1 MAANDYLND
10 KRLIVWLDL
19 EMTGLTINTAE
30 PGKRDDE
37 IVEIG
42 VIVTDGNLVPL
53 DSGMQLVI
61 KPTDA
66 AMANM
71 GDFVRKMHDKSG
83 LLPLIKDGVSVS
95 EAEKQVLSY
104 IQKHVPVRQTA
115 QMGGNTIHMDRR
127 FLAKYMP
134 TVEDWVHYRNVD
146 TSTVKEVL
154 YRWFPYVVEAAPEK
168 IGNHRAL
175 ADAIE
180 SIREM
185 AFYRELL
192 FSMDAIDSDRLAA
205 ARKSATDSWADLL
218 A

>member
-19 EMTGLTINTAE
+19 EMTGLTINTTE

-53 DSGMQLVI
+53 DNGMQLVI

-134 TVEDWVHYRNVD
+134 TIEDWVHYRNVD
-146 TSTVKEVL
+146 TSTIKEVL
-154 YRWFPYVVEAAPEK
+154 YRWFPYVVDAAPEK

-192 FSMDAIDSDRLAA
+192 FSMDAIDPDRLSA
-205 ARKSATDSWADLL
+205 ARTSATDSWADLL

>member
-1 MAANDYLND
+1 MATTDFLND
-10 KRLIVWLDL
+10 KRYIVWLDL
-19 EMTGLTINTAE
+19 EMTGLNINTAE
-30 PGKRDDE
+30 AGKRDDE

-42 VIVTDGNLVPL
+42 VIVTDGNLVPQDKGL
-53 DSGMQLVI
+53 QLVI

-71 GDFVRKMHDKSG
+71 GSFVRNMHDKSG

-95 EAEKQVLSY
+95 QAEKQVLEY
-104 IQKHVPVRQTA
+104 IKQHVPVRQTA

-134 TVEDWVHYRNVD
+134 SVEDWVHYRNVD
-146 TSTVKEVL
+146 TSTIKEVL
-154 YRWFPYVVEAAPEK
+154 YRWFPYVVDAAPEK
-168 IGNHRAL
+168 VGNHRAL

-180 SIREM
+180 SIREL

-192 FSMDAIDSDRLAA
+192 FNMDSIPADKLDAA
-205 ARKSATDSWADLL
+205 KKSATDAWAELL

>member
-1 MAANDYLND
+1 MAANDFLND
-10 KRLIVWLDL
+10 KRFIVWLDL
-19 EMTGLTINTAE
+19 EMTGLNINTTEA
-30 PGKRDDE
+30 GKRDDE

-42 VIVTDGNLVPL
+42 VIVTDGNLVPQDKGL
-53 DSGMQLVI
+53 QLVI

-71 GDFVRKMHDKSG
+71 GNFVRNMHDKSG
-83 LLPLIKDGVSVS
+83 LLPLIKDGVSAA
-95 EAEKQVLSY
+95 EAEKQVLEY
-104 IQKHVPVRQTA
+104 IKQHVPVRQTA

-134 TVEDWVHYRNVD
+134 SVEDWVHYRNVD
-146 TSTVKEVL
+146 TSTIKEVL
-154 YRWFPYVVEAAPEK
+154 FRWFPYVVDAAPEK
-168 IGNHRAL
+168 VGNHRAL

-180 SIREM
+180 SIREL

-192 FSMDAIDSDRLAA
+192 FNMDSIPADKLEAA
-205 ARKSATDSWADLL
+205 KKSATDAWAELL

>member
-1 MAANDYLND
+1 MAVNDLLNEN
-10 KRLIVWLDL
+10 RFIVWLDL
-19 EMTGLTINTAE
+19 EMTGLNVNTNE

-37 IVEIG
+37 IVEVG
-42 VIVTDGNLVPL
+42 VIVTDGHLNPL
-53 DSGMQLVI
+53 DEGMQLVI

-71 GDFVRKMHDKSG
+71 SSFVRNMHEKSG
-83 LLPLIKDGVSVS
+83 LLPLIKDGVSVAD
-95 EAEKQVLSY
+95 AEKQVLAY

-134 TVEDWVHYRNVD
+134 SVEDWVHYRSVD
-146 TSTVKEVL
+146 TSTVKEMM
-154 YRWFPYVVEAAPEK
+154 YRWFPYVVDGMPEK
-168 IGNHRAL
+168 TGNHRAL

-180 SIREM
+180 SIRELD
-185 AFYRELL
+185 FYRNLV
-192 FSMDAIDSDRLAA
+192 FSMDVISPDQLEA
-205 ARKSATDSWADLL
+205 ARKAATDKWARFL

>member
-1 MAANDYLND
+1 MAANDFLND
-10 KRLIVWLDL
+10 KRFIVWLDL
-19 EMTGLTINTAE
+19 EMTGLTINTTEA
-30 PGKRDDE
+30 GKRDDE

-42 VIVTDGNLVPL
+42 VIVTDGNLVPQDKGL
-53 DSGMQLVI
+53 QLVI

-66 AMANM
+66 ALANM
-71 GDFVRKMHDKSG
+71 GDFVRKMHQNSG
-83 LLPLIKDGVSVS
+83 LLPLLKDGVSVAD
-95 EAEKQVLSY
+95 AEKQVLAY
-104 IQKHVPVRQTA
+104 IKKHVPVRQTA

-134 TVEDWVHYRNVD
+134 AVEDWVHYRNVD
-146 TSTVKEVL
+146 TSTIKEVL
-154 YRWFPYVVEAAPEK
+154 FRWFPYVVEAAPEK

-180 SIREM
+180 SIREL

-192 FSMDAIDSDRLAA
+192 FAMDAIEPERLER
-205 ARKSATDSWADLL
+205 ARKTATDAWAELL

>member
-1 MAANDYLND
+1 MAANDFLND
-10 KRLIVWLDL
+10 KRFIVWLDL
-19 EMTGLTINTAE
+19 EMTGLAINTSEA
-30 PGKRDDE
+30 GKRDDE

-53 DSGMQLVI
+53 DAGLQLVV

-71 GDFVRKMHDKSG
+71 GSFVRNMHEKSG
-83 LLPLIKDGVSVS
+83 LLPLLKDGVSVA
-95 EAEKQVLSY
+95 EAEKQVLAY
-104 IQKHVPVRQTA
+104 IKHHVPVRQSA

-134 TVEDWVHYRNVD
+134 SVEDWVHYRNVD
-146 TSTVKEVL
+146 TSTIKEVL
-154 YRWFPYVVEAAPEK
+154 YRWFPYVVDAAPEK
-168 IGNHRAL
+168 VGNHRAL

-180 SIREM
+180 SIREL
-185 AFYRELL
+185 AYYRELL
-192 FSMDAIDSDRLAA
+192 FAMDSIPADKLDAA
-205 ARKSATDSWADLL
+205 AKTATDAWAELL

>member
-1 MAANDYLND
+1 MAANDFLND
-10 KRLIVWLDL
+10 KRFIVWLDL
-19 EMTGLTINTAE
+19 EMTGLNINTTEA
-30 PGKRDDE
+30 GKRDDE

-42 VIVTDGNLVPL
+42 VIVTDGNLVAQDKGL
-53 DSGMQLVI
+53 QLVI

-71 GDFVRKMHDKSG
+71 GSFVRNMHEKSG
-83 LLPLIKDGVSVS
+83 LLPLLKDGVSVA
-95 EAEKQVLSY
+95 EAEKQVLAY

-134 TVEDWVHYRNVD
+134 AVEDWVHYRNVD

-180 SIREM
+180 SIREL

-192 FSMDAIDSDRLAA
+192 FSMDAIDPERLER
-205 ARKSATDSWADLL
+205 ARKTATDAWAELL

>member
-1 MAANDYLND
+1 MAANDFLND
-10 KRLIVWLDL
+10 KRFIVWLDL
-19 EMTGLTINTAE
+19 EMTGLNINTTEA
-30 PGKRDDE
+30 GKRDDE

-42 VIVTDGNLVPL
+42 VIVTDGNLVAQDNGL
-53 DSGMQLVI
+53 QLVI

-71 GDFVRKMHDKSG
+71 GSFVRNMHEKSG
-83 LLPLIKDGVSVS
+83 LLPLLKDGVSVA
-95 EAEKQVLSY
+95 EAEKQVLAY

-134 TVEDWVHYRNVD
+134 AVEDWVHYRNVD

-180 SIREM
+180 SIREL

-192 FSMDAIDSDRLAA
+192 FSMDAIDPERLER
-205 ARKSATDSWADLL
+205 ARKTATNAWAEFL

>member
-1 MAANDYLND
+1 MAANDFLND
-10 KRLIVWLDL
+10 KRFIVWLDL
-19 EMTGLTINTAE
+19 EMTGLNINTSEA
-30 PGKRDDE
+30 GKRDDE

-53 DSGMQLVI
+53 DKGLQLVV

-71 GDFVRKMHDKSG
+71 GSFVRNMHEKSG
-83 LLPLIKDGVSVS
+83 LLPLLKDGVSVA
-95 EAEKQVLSY
+95 EAEKRVLEY
-104 IQKHVPVRQTA
+104 IQHHVPVRQTA

-134 TVEDWVHYRNVD
+134 SVEDWVHYRNVD
-146 TSTVKEVL
+146 TSTIKEVL

-168 IGNHRAL
+168 VGNHRAL

-180 SIREM
+180 SIREL

-192 FSMDAIDSDRLAA
+192 FAMDSIPEDKLDAA
-205 ARKSATDSWADLL
+205 AKTATDAWAELL

>member
-1 MAANDYLND
+1 MAANDFLND
-10 KRLIVWLDL
+10 KRFIVWLDL
-19 EMTGLTINTAE
+19 EMTGLNINTAE
-30 PGKRDDE
+30 AGKRDDE

-42 VIVTDGNLVPL
+42 VIVTDGNLVPQ
-53 DSGMQLVI
+53 DKGMQLVI

-71 GDFVRKMHDKSG
+71 GSFVRNMHEKSG
-83 LLPLIKDGVSVS
+83 LLPLIKDGVPVA
-95 EAEKQVLSY
+95 EAEKQVLAY

-127 FLAKYMP
+127 FLAKFMP
-134 TVEDWVHYRNVD
+134 AVEDWVHYRNVD

-154 YRWFPYVVEAAPEK
+154 YRWFPYVVDAAPEK

-180 SIREM
+180 SIREL

-192 FSMDAIDSDRLAA
+192 FSMHAIEPERLES
-205 ARKSATDSWADLL
+205 ARKTATDAWAELL

>member
-10 KRLIVWLDL
+10 KRFIVWLDL
-19 EMTGLTINTAE
+19 EMTGLTINTTE

-53 DSGMQLVI
+53 DRGMQLVI

-71 GDFVRKMHDKSG
+71 GSFVRSMHDKSG
-83 LLPLIKDGVSVS
+83 LLPLLKDGVPVS
-95 EAEKQVLSY
+95 DAEKQVLAY

-134 TVEDWVHYRNVD
+134 SVEDWVHYRNVD
-146 TSTVKEVL
+146 TSTIKEIL
-154 YRWFPYVVEAAPEK
+154 FRWFPYVVEAAPEK

-180 SIREM
+180 SIREL
-185 AFYRELL
+185 AFYREIL
-192 FSMDAIDSDRLAA
+192 FTMESIAPDRLAA
-205 ARKSATDSWADLL
+205 ARTTATDAWADLL

>member
-1 MAANDYLND
+1 MAANDFLND
-10 KRLIVWLDL
+10 KRFIVWLDL
-19 EMTGLTINTAE
+19 EMTGLNINTAE
-30 PGKRDDE
+30 VGKRDDE

-42 VIVTDGNLVPL
+42 VIVTDGNLVPQDKGL
-53 DSGMQLVI
+53 QLVI

-71 GDFVRKMHDKSG
+71 GSFVRNMHDKSG
-83 LLPLIKDGVSVS
+83 LLPLIKDGVSVA
-95 EAEKQVLSY
+95 EAEKQVLDY
-104 IQKHVPVRQTA
+104 IKQYVPVRQTA

-134 TVEDWVHYRNVD
+134 SVEDWVHYRNVD
-146 TSTVKEVL
+146 TSTIKEVL
-154 YRWFPYVVEAAPEK
+154 FRWFPYVVDAAPEK

-180 SIREM
+180 SIREL

-192 FSMDAIDSDRLAA
+192 FSMDSIPADKLEAA
-205 ARKSATDSWADLL
+205 KKTATDAWAELL

>member
-1 MAANDYLND
+1 MAPNDYLND
-10 KRLIVWLDL
+10 NRFIVWLDL
-19 EMTGLTINTAE
+19 EMTGLHINTSE

-42 VIVTDGNLVPL
+42 VIVTDGNLVPQDEGL
-53 DSGMQLVI
+53 QLVI

-71 GDFVRKMHDKSG
+71 GSFVRNMHVKSG
-83 LLPLIKDGVSVS
+83 LLPLIKDGVSVA
-95 EAEKQVLSY
+95 EAERQVLAY
-104 IQKHVPVRQTA
+104 ITQHVPVRQTA

-134 TVEDWVHYRNVD
+134 AVEDWVHYRNVD
-146 TSTVKEVL
+146 TSTIKEVL
-154 YRWFPYVVEAAPEK
+154 FRWFPYVVDAAPEK
-168 IGNHRAL
+168 LGNHRAL

-180 SIREM
+180 SIREL

-192 FSMDAIDSDRLAA
+192 FSMDSIPVDKLEAA
-205 ARKSATDSWADLL
+205 KKFATDAWSELL

>member
-1 MAANDYLND
+1 MAANDFLND
-10 KRLIVWLDL
+10 KRFIVWLDL
-19 EMTGLTINTAE
+19 EMTGLNINTTEA
-30 PGKRDDE
+30 GKRDDE

-42 VIVTDGNLVPL
+42 VIVTDGNLVPQDKGL
-53 DSGMQLVI
+53 QLVI

-66 AMANM
+66 ALANM
-71 GDFVRKMHDKSG
+71 GDFVRKMHQNSG
-83 LLPLIKDGVSVS
+83 LLPLLKDGVSVAD
-95 EAEKQVLSY
+95 AEKQVLAY
-104 IQKHVPVRQTA
+104 IKKHVPVRQTA

-134 TVEDWVHYRNVD
+134 AVEDWVHYRNVD
-146 TSTVKEVL
+146 TSTIKEVL
-154 YRWFPYVVEAAPEK
+154 FRWFPYVVEAAPEK

-180 SIREM
+180 SIREL

-192 FSMDAIDSDRLAA
+192 FAMDAIEPERLER
-205 ARKSATDSWADLL
+205 ARKTATDAWAELL

>member
-1 MAANDYLND
+1 MAANDFLND
-10 KRLIVWLDL
+10 KRFIVWLDL
-19 EMTGLTINTAE
+19 EMTGLNINTTEA
-30 PGKRDDE
+30 GKRDDE

-42 VIVTDGNLVPL
+42 VIVTDGNLVAQDKGL
-53 DSGMQLVI
+53 QLVI

-71 GDFVRKMHDKSG
+71 GSFVRNMHEKSG
-83 LLPLIKDGVSVS
+83 LLPLLKDGVSVA
-95 EAEKQVLSY
+95 EAEKQVLAY

-134 TVEDWVHYRNVD
+134 AVEDWVHYRNVD

-180 SIREM
+180 SIREL

-192 FSMDAIDSDRLAA
+192 FSMDAIDPERLER
-205 ARKSATDSWADLL
+205 ARKTATNAWAEFL

>member
-10 KRLIVWLDL
+10 KRFIVWLDL
-19 EMTGLTINTAE
+19 EMTGLTINTTE

-42 VIVTDGNLVPL
+42 VIVTDGNLVPQDRGL
-53 DSGMQLVI
+53 QLVI

-95 EAEKQVLSY
+95 EAEKQVLAY

-168 IGNHRAL
+168 VGNHRAL

-192 FSMDAIDSDRLAA
+192 FSMDAIDPDRLAA
-205 ARKSATDSWADLL
+205 ARTSATDSWADLL

>member
-1 MAANDYLND
+1 MAANDFLND
-10 KRLIVWLDL
+10 KRFIVWLDL
-19 EMTGLTINTAE
+19 EMTGLNINTTEA
-30 PGKRDDE
+30 GKRDDE

-42 VIVTDGNLVPL
+42 VIVTDGNLVPQDAGL
-53 DSGMQLVI
+53 QLVI

-71 GDFVRKMHDKSG
+71 GSFVRNMHDKSG
-83 LLPLIKDGVSVS
+83 LLPLIKDGVSVA
-95 EAEKQVLSY
+95 EAEKQVLAY
-104 IQKHVPVRQTA
+104 ITKHVPVRQTA

-134 TVEDWVHYRNVD
+134 SVEDWVHYRNVD
-146 TSTVKEVL
+146 TSTIKEVL
-154 YRWFPYVVEAAPEK
+154 FRWFPYVVDAAPEK

-180 SIREM
+180 SIREL

-192 FSMDAIDSDRLAA
+192 FSMDSIPADKLEAA
-205 ARKSATDSWADLL
+205 KKTATDAWAELL

>member
-10 KRLIVWLDL
+10 KRFIVWLDL
-19 EMTGLTINTAE
+19 EMTGLSINTTE
-30 PGKRDDE
+30 PGTRDDE

-42 VIVTDGNLVPL
+42 VIVTDGNLVPQDNGL
-53 DSGMQLVI
+53 QLVI

-71 GDFVRKMHDKSG
+71 GSFVRNMHDKSG
-83 LLPLIKDGVSVS
+83 LLPLIKDGVSVA
-95 EAEKQVLSY
+95 EAEKQVLDY
-104 IQKHVPVRQTA
+104 IKQHVPVRQTA

-134 TVEDWVHYRNVD
+134 SVEDWVHYRNVD
-146 TSTVKEVL
+146 TSTIKEVL
-154 YRWFPYVVEAAPEK
+154 FRWFPSVVDAAPEK
-168 IGNHRAL
+168 VGNHRAL

-180 SIREM
+180 SIREL

-192 FSMDAIDSDRLAA
+192 FSMDSIPADKLEAA
-205 ARKSATDSWADLL
+205 KKTATDAWAELL

>member
-1 MAANDYLND
+1 MAANDFLND
-10 KRLIVWLDL
+10 KRFIVWLDL
-19 EMTGLTINTAE
+19 EMTGLNINTAE
-30 PGKRDDE
+30 AGKRDDE

-53 DSGMQLVI
+53 DKGLQLVI

-71 GDFVRKMHDKSG
+71 GSFVRNMHEKSG
-83 LLPLIKDGVSVS
+83 LLPLLKDGVSVA
-95 EAEKQVLSY
+95 EAEKQVLAY

-134 TVEDWVHYRNVD
+134 AIEDWVHYRNVD

-180 SIREM
+180 SIREL

-192 FSMDAIDSDRLAA
+192 FNMDSIPTDKLDA
-205 ARKSATDSWADLL
+205 ARKSATDAWAELL

>member
-10 KRLIVWLDL
+10 KRFIVWLDL
-19 EMTGLTINTAE
+19 EMTGLNINTTE

-42 VIVTDGNLVPL
+42 VIVTDGNLVPQDNGL
-53 DSGMQLVI
+53 QLVI

-71 GDFVRKMHDKSG
+71 GSFVRNMHDKSG
-83 LLPLIKDGVSVS
+83 LLPLIKDGVSVA
-95 EAEKQVLSY
+95 EAEKQVLAY
-104 IQKHVPVRQTA
+104 ITTHVPVRQTA

-134 TVEDWVHYRNVD
+134 SVEDWVHYRNVD
-146 TSTVKEVL
+146 TSTIKEL
-154 YRWFPYVVEAAPEK
+154 LFRWFPYVVEAAPEK

-180 SIREM
+180 SIREL

-192 FSMDAIDSDRLAA
+192 FTMDSIPADKLEAA
-205 ARKSATDSWADLL
+205 KKTATDAWAELL

>member
-1 MAANDYLND
+1 MAANDFLND
-10 KRLIVWLDL
+10 KRFIVWLDL
-19 EMTGLTINTAE
+19 EMTGLTINTTEA
-30 PGKRDDE
+30 GKRDDE

-42 VIVTDGNLVPL
+42 VIVTDGNLVPQ
-53 DSGMQLVI
+53 DKGVQLVI

-71 GDFVRKMHDKSG
+71 GSFVRNMHEKSG
-83 LLPLIKDGVSVS
+83 LLPLLKDGVSVAD
-95 EAEKQVLSY
+95 AEKQVLAY
-104 IQKHVPVRQTA
+104 IKQHVPVRQTA

-134 TVEDWVHYRNVD
+134 AVEDWVHYRNVD
-146 TSTVKEVL
+146 TSTIKEVL
-154 YRWFPYVVEAAPEK
+154 FRWFPYVVDAAPEK
-168 IGNHRAL
+168 VGNHRAL

-180 SIREM
+180 SIREL

-192 FSMDAIDSDRLAA
+192 FAMDFIPADKLEAA
-205 ARKSATDSWADLL
+205 KKTATDAWAELL

>member
-1 MAANDYLND
+1 MAANDFLND
-10 KRLIVWLDL
+10 KRFIVWLDL
-19 EMTGLTINTAE
+19 EMTGLNINTTEA
-30 PGKRDDE
+30 GKRDDE

-42 VIVTDGNLVPL
+42 VIVTDGNLVPQDEGL
-53 DSGMQLVI
+53 QLVI

-71 GDFVRKMHDKSG
+71 GSFVRNMHDKSG
-83 LLPLIKDGVSVS
+83 LLPLIKDGVSVA
-95 EAEKQVLSY
+95 EAEKQVLAY
-104 IQKHVPVRQTA
+104 ITKHVPVRQTA

-134 TVEDWVHYRNVD
+134 SVEEWVHYRNVD
-146 TSTVKEVL
+146 TSTIKEVL
-154 YRWFPYVVEAAPEK
+154 FRWFPYVVDAAPEK

-180 SIREM
+180 SIREL

-192 FSMDAIDSDRLAA
+192 FSMDSIPADKLEAA
-205 ARKSATDSWADLL
+205 KKAATDAWAELL

>member
-1 MAANDYLND
+1 MAANDFLND
-10 KRLIVWLDL
+10 KRFIVWLDL
-19 EMTGLTINTAE
+19 EMTGLNINTTEA
-30 PGKRDDE
+30 GKRDDE

-42 VIVTDGNLVPL
+42 VIVTDGNLVPQDKGL
-53 DSGMQLVI
+53 QLVI

-71 GDFVRKMHDKSG
+71 GSFVRNMHDKSG
-83 LLPLIKDGVSVS
+83 LLPLIKDGVSAA
-95 EAEKQVLSY
+95 EAEKQVLEY
-104 IQKHVPVRQTA
+104 IKQHVPVRQTA

-134 TVEDWVHYRNVD
+134 SVEDWVHYRNVD
-146 TSTVKEVL
+146 TSTIKEVL
-154 YRWFPYVVEAAPEK
+154 FRWFPYVVDAAPEK
-168 IGNHRAL
+168 VGNHRAL

-180 SIREM
+180 SIREL

-192 FSMDAIDSDRLAA
+192 FNMDSIPEDKLEAA
-205 ARKSATDSWADLL
+205 KKSATDAWAELL

>member
-1 MAANDYLND
+1 MAGNELTDAS
-10 KRLIVWLDL
+10 RFIVWLDL
-19 EMTGLTINTAE
+19 EMTGLTINTVE

-42 VIVTDGNLVPL
+42 VIITDGLLNPV
-53 DSGMQLVI
+53 DNGVQLVI

-71 GDFVRKMHDKSG
+71 SDFVRTMHEKSG
-83 LLPLIKDGVSVS
+83 LLPLIKDGVSVA
-95 EAEKQVLSY
+95 EAEHQVLSY
-104 IQKHVPVRQTA
+104 IQKHVPQRQTA

-134 TVEDWVHYRNVD
+134 SVEDWVHYRNVD
-146 TSTVKEVL
+146 TSTIKEIML
-154 YRWFPYVVEAAPEK
+154 RWFPYVIAAMPPK

-180 SIREM
+180 SIRELEY
-185 AFYRELL
+185 YRKLVFAMSEITPAELE
-192 FSMDAIDSDRLAA
+192 A
-205 ARKSATDSWADLL
+205 ARLSATEKWAPFLS
-218 A
+218 

>member
-1 MAANDYLND
+1 MAPNDFLND
-10 KRLIVWLDL
+10 QRFIVWLDL
-19 EMTGLTINTAE
+19 EMTGLNINTTEA
-30 PGKRDDE
+30 GKRDDE

-42 VIVTDGNLVPL
+42 VIVTDGNLVPQDKGL
-53 DSGMQLVI
+53 QLVI

-71 GDFVRKMHDKSG
+71 GSFVRNMHDKSG

-95 EAEKQVLSY
+95 QAEKQVLEY
-104 IQKHVPVRQTA
+104 IKQHVPVRQTA

-134 TVEDWVHYRNVD
+134 SVEDWVHYRNVD
-146 TSTVKEVL
+146 TSTIKEVL
-154 YRWFPYVVEAAPEK
+154 CRWFPYVVDAAPEK
-168 IGNHRAL
+168 VGNHRAL

-180 SIREM
+180 SIREL

-192 FSMDAIDSDRLAA
+192 FNMDSIPADKLDAA
-205 ARKSATDSWADLL
+205 KKSATDAWAELL

>member
-10 KRLIVWLDL
+10 KRFIVWLDL
-19 EMTGLTINTAE
+19 EMTGLNINTNE

-42 VIVTDGNLVPL
+42 VIVTDGNLVPQDKGL
-53 DSGMQLVI
+53 QLVI

-71 GDFVRKMHDKSG
+71 GSFVRNMHDKSG
-83 LLPLIKDGVSVS
+83 LLPLIKDGVSVA
-95 EAEKQVLSY
+95 EAEKQVLAY
-104 IQKHVPVRQTA
+104 IKQHVPVRQTA

-134 TVEDWVHYRNVD
+134 SVEDWVHYRNVD
-146 TSTVKEVL
+146 TSTVKEIL
-154 YRWFPYVVEAAPEK
+154 FRWFPYVVDAAPEK
-168 IGNHRAL
+168 VGNHRAL

-180 SIREM
+180 SIREL

-192 FSMDAIDSDRLAA
+192 FNMDSIAPERLEAANKTVTDR
-205 ARKSATDSWADLL
+205 WAELL

>member
-1 MAANDYLND
+1 MATNDFLND
-10 KRLIVWLDL
+10 QRFIVWLDL
-19 EMTGLTINTAE
+19 EMTGLNINTTEA
-30 PGKRDDE
+30 GKRDDE

-42 VIVTDGNLVPL
+42 VIVTDGNLVPQDKGL
-53 DSGMQLVI
+53 QLVI

-71 GDFVRKMHDKSG
+71 GSFVRNMHDKSG

-95 EAEKQVLSY
+95 QAEKQVLDY
-104 IQKHVPVRQTA
+104 IKQHVPVRQTA

-134 TVEDWVHYRNVD
+134 SVEDWVHYRNVD
-146 TSTVKEVL
+146 TSTIKEVL
-154 YRWFPYVVEAAPEK
+154 FRWFPYVVDAAPEK
-168 IGNHRAL
+168 VGNHRAL

-180 SIREM
+180 SIREL

-192 FSMDAIDSDRLAA
+192 FNMDSIPADKLDAA
-205 ARKSATDSWADLL
+205 KKSATDAWAELL

>member
-1 MAANDYLND
+1 MAANDFLND
-10 KRLIVWLDL
+10 KRFIVWLDL
-19 EMTGLTINTAE
+19 EMTGLNINTAE
-30 PGKRDDE
+30 AGKRDDE

-42 VIVTDGNLVPL
+42 VIVTDGNLVPQ
-53 DSGMQLVI
+53 DSGLQLVI

-71 GDFVRKMHDKSG
+71 GSFVRNMHEKSG
-83 LLPLIKDGVSVS
+83 LLSLIKDGVSVA
-95 EAEKQVLSY
+95 EAEKQVLAY

-134 TVEDWVHYRNVD
+134 AVEDWVHYRNVD

-180 SIREM
+180 SIREL

-192 FSMDAIDSDRLAA
+192 FNMDSIPTDKLDA
-205 ARKSATDSWADLL
+205 ARKSATDAWAELL

>member
-1 MAANDYLND
+1 MAANDFLND
-10 KRLIVWLDL
+10 KRFIVWLDL
-19 EMTGLTINTAE
+19 EMTGLTINTTEA
-30 PGKRDDE
+30 GKRDDE

-42 VIVTDGNLVPL
+42 VIVTDGNLVPQDKGL
-53 DSGMQLVI
+53 QLVI

-71 GDFVRKMHDKSG
+71 GSFVRNMHDKSG
-83 LLPLIKDGVSVS
+83 LLPLIKDGVSVT
-95 EAEKQVLSY
+95 EAEKQVLDY
-104 IQKHVPVRQTA
+104 IKRHVPVRQTA

-134 TVEDWVHYRNVD
+134 SVEDWVHYRNVD
-146 TSTVKEVL
+146 TSTIKEVL
-154 YRWFPYVVEAAPEK
+154 FRWFPYVVDAAPEK
-168 IGNHRAL
+168 VGNHRAL

-180 SIREM
+180 SIREL

-192 FSMDAIDSDRLAA
+192 FDMDSIPADKLEAA
-205 ARKSATDSWADLL
+205 KKTATDAWAELL

>member
-1 MAANDYLND
+1 MAANDFLND
-10 KRLIVWLDL
+10 KRFIVWLDL
-19 EMTGLTINTAE
+19 EMTGLAINTSEA
-30 PGKRDDE
+30 GKRDDE

-53 DSGMQLVI
+53 DAGLQLVV

-71 GDFVRKMHDKSG
+71 GSFVRNMHEKSG
-83 LLPLIKDGVSVS
+83 LLPLLKDGVSVA
-95 EAEKQVLSY
+95 EAEKQVLAY
-104 IQKHVPVRQTA
+104 IKQHVPVRQTA

-134 TVEDWVHYRNVD
+134 SVEDWVHYRNVD
-146 TSTVKEVL
+146 TSTIKEVL
-154 YRWFPYVVEAAPEK
+154 YRWFPYVVDAAPEK
-168 IGNHRAL
+168 VGNHRAL

-180 SIREM
+180 SIREL
-185 AFYRELL
+185 AYYRELL
-192 FSMDAIDSDRLAA
+192 FAMDSIPADKLDAA
-205 ARKSATDSWADLL
+205 AKTATDAWAELL

>member
-1 MAANDYLND
+1 MAANDFLND
-10 KRLIVWLDL
+10 KRFIVWLDL
-19 EMTGLTINTAE
+19 EMTGLTINTTEA
-30 PGKRDDE
+30 GKRDDE

-42 VIVTDGNLVPL
+42 VIVTDGNLVPQDKGL
-53 DSGMQLVI
+53 QLVI

-71 GDFVRKMHDKSG
+71 GSFVRNMHDKSG
-83 LLPLIKDGVSVS
+83 LLPLIKEGVSVT
-95 EAEKQVLSY
+95 EAEKQVLDY
-104 IQKHVPVRQTA
+104 IKRHVPVRQTA

-134 TVEDWVHYRNVD
+134 SVEDWVHYRNVD
-146 TSTVKEVL
+146 TSTIKEVL
-154 YRWFPYVVEAAPEK
+154 FRWFPYAVDAAPEK
-168 IGNHRAL
+168 VGNHRAL

-180 SIREM
+180 SIREL

-192 FSMDAIDSDRLAA
+192 FDMDSISADKLEAA
-205 ARKSATDSWADLL
+205 KKTATDAWAELL

>member
-1 MAANDYLND
+1 MATNDFLND
-10 KRLIVWLDL
+10 QRFIVWLDL
-19 EMTGLTINTAE
+19 EMTGLNINTTEA
-30 PGKRDDE
+30 GKRDDE

-42 VIVTDGNLVPL
+42 VIVTDGNLVPQDKGL
-53 DSGMQLVI
+53 QLVI

-71 GDFVRKMHDKSG
+71 GSFVRNMHDKSG

-95 EAEKQVLSY
+95 QAEKQVLDY
-104 IQKHVPVRQTA
+104 IKQHVPVRQTA

-134 TVEDWVHYRNVD
+134 SVEDWVHYRNVD
-146 TSTVKEVL
+146 TSTIKEVL
-154 YRWFPYVVEAAPEK
+154 FRWFPYVVDAAPEK
-168 IGNHRAL
+168 VGNHRAL

-180 SIREM
+180 SIREL

-192 FSMDAIDSDRLAA
+192 FNMDSIPADKLDAA
-205 ARKSATDSWADLL
+205 KKSATDTWAELL